1 MSTIL
6 VNPYT
11 TGNTGA
17 GGFSLPSISAN
28 YLGWWEARLE
38 TGFSDGAAVG
48 TITDQSG
55 AGNNWTQSTAGFKP
69 AYRTGIVNSQAVFT
83 FDGTDDYVSL
93 ASDILSGE
101 TEAEIFIV
109 LKIDNDPG
117 ASLVDGLWKMDGDG
131 TNACH
136 YSFNSNGEIYEAWGS
151 TARKTTGVNPTP
163 ALTSF
168 RLYNVA
174 SKSAEYKIRLD
185 GTEIYTT
192 ETNTFSSMTGSNRDL
207 GRSLGLF
214 GNPYFDG
221 DIAAIVIVDAVLG
234 STDRDAI
241 EAEFALAYALTIA

>member
-17 GGFSLPSISAN
+17 GGFVLPSISAN

-38 TGFSDGAAVG
+38 TGFSDGDAVG

-55 AGNNWTQSTAGFKP
+55 AGNHWTQATAGFKP
-69 AYRTGIVNSQAVFT
+69 VYKTGIVNSQAVFR

-93 ASDILSGE
+93 ATDILSGK

-117 ASLVDGLWKMDGDG
+117 ASLQDGLWKMDGDG

-136 YSFNSNGEIYEAWGS
+136 YSFNADGNLYEAWAS
-151 TARKTTGVNPTP
+151 TARKSTGVNPTP

-168 RLYNVA
+168 RLYNVGSKA
-174 SKSAEYKIRLD
+174 SEYKIRLD

-192 ETNTFSSMTGSNRDL
+192 GTNTFSSMTGSNRDL

-221 DIAAIVIVDAVLG
+221 DIAACVIADAVL
-234 STDRDAI
+234 SSPNRELI
-241 EAEFALAYALTIA
+241 EAELALAYALTIA